1 MPVLVAMTGTLIAAS
16 ILTLPLVLIYE
27 YPVKTSLHWTTIGAL
42 LGISVFGTAFAYMLY
57 FHIIRTV
64 GATNTLLVTFL
75 VPITALLLGVLVLK
89 ESLSQHAIVG
99 MAVIFAGLVAVDGRL
114 IRKLLR

>member
-1 MPVLVAMTGTLIAAS
+1 
-16 ILTLPLVLIYE
+16 
-27 YPVKTSLHWTTIGAL
+27 
-42 LGISVFGTAFAYMLY
+42 
-57 FHIIRTV
+57 
-64 GATNTLLVTFL
+64 
-75 VPITALLLGVLVLK
+75 LLLGMLVLK